1 MTEREKLAD
10 LILNA
15 PKLNFPAGS
24 RAQGKTYQTALN
36 MADHLLANGVI
47 VPKVKAGQTVWFPSE
62 YHEGAYPITITH
74 LEIYEEEII
83 LYSKGGGEW
92 LDTDIGKTLFLTREE
107 AEAALKERSE
117 S

>member
-10 LILNA
+10 LILHA
-15 PKLNFPAGS
+15 PKLNFPVGS

-47 VPKVKAGQTVWFPSE
+47 APKVKAGQTVWFPSE
-62 YHEGAYPITITH
+62 YHEGAYPVKITH

-83 LYSKGGGEW
+83 LYSEGGSEY
-92 LDTDIGKTLFLTREE
+92 LDTDIGKILFLTKEE
-107 AEAALKERSE
+107 AEKVLAERR
-117 S
+117 